1 MALKDVIAFDDEWMN
16 KLMEETVTL
25 RILSSRICSAMAT
38 IEMKIIR
45 HEDWDIRAALMPLK
59 ESIPKCE
66 VHTRLENYFHTTL
79 KRICESNDPFKM
91 HEEKEK
97 FGIIYHKLMNV
108 EYMFNEK
115 KLENLPI
122 WQSDMP

>member
-1 MALKDVIAFDDEWMN
+1 MALNDVIAFDNEWMN

-25 RILSSRICSAMAT
+25 RILSSRICSAMAK
-38 IEMKIIR
+38 IELKIIR
-45 HEDWDIRAALMPLK
+45 HEDWDIRATLMPLK